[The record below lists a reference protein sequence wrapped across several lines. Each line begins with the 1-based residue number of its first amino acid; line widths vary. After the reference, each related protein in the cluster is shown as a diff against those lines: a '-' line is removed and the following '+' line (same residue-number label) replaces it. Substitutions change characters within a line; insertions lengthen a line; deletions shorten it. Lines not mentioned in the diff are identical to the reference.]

1 MKKTIAHTDNFKVI
15 LCGGKYQGTY
25 TRKEILEKF
34 NPKNFTE
41 DGEQEREER
50 KRLGFPLIS
59 REELDCQPILEEF
72 GYIGPM
78 WDGGKL
84 RYETQEVYD
93 SLSM

>member
-1 MKKTIAHTDNFKVI
+1 MKKTIAHTDDFKVVI
-15 LCGGKYQGTY
+15 CGGKYQGTY

-34 NPKNFTE
+34 PIERFTE
-41 DGEQEREER
+41 DREQEREER
-50 KRLGFPLIS
+50 KKLGFPANS
-59 REELDCQPILEEF
+59 REELDCQPILP

-93 SLSM
+93 ALSM